1 MIRGNKKSFQTET
14 EEDFTYR
21 LVENK
26 YQKISGLITFAILLM
41 GNLQQLL
48 FLFYKMELIV
58 RSKKL
63 GYLKRKKWIRMKT
76 LLKTTLYTNLY
87 GLIYWTYTTLVHY
100 IEEEKMKFKKIE
112 LCVYLFISI
121 NLLIIPANYHFIIYK
136 NRLKANRIFENLL
149 DQA

>member
-1 MIRGNKKSFQTET
+1 
-14 EEDFTYR
+14 
-21 LVENK
+21 
-26 YQKISGLITFAILLM
+26 
-41 GNLQQLL
+41 
-48 FLFYKMELIV
+48 MELIV

-63 GYLKRKKWIRMKT
+63 GYLKRNKCMRMKT

-100 IEEEKMKFKKIE
+100 IAEEEMKFQKIRI
-112 LCVYLFISI
+112 CVYLFIVI
-121 NLLIIPANYHFIIYK
+121 NLLILPANYHFIIYK